1 MGTRTTKRNKD
12 FAELVDQL
20 TDLSDKDFRESIK
33 IAKQFR
39 KAQRM
44 LQRAIIR
51 QRKEQMPAKSQAD
64 NRQSILGVD
73 YELAY

>member
-1 MGTRTTKRNKD
+1 MRTTKRNKD

-64 NRQSILGVD
+64 NRQTILGVD
-73 YELAY
+73 YELA

>member
-1 MGTRTTKRNKD
+1 MRTTKRNKD

-20 TDLSDKDFRESIK
+20 TDLSNKDFREPIK

-51 QRKEQMPAKSQAD
+51 QRKETMPAKSQAD

-73 YELAY
+73 YELA